1 VVGLLVLAVNGDSI
15 GDDADLFTLALTLQ
29 SSTNVDIGQDAFNQ
43 MFWDSPEH
51 ILKRECST
59 CGSVHKVIY
68 YKRYTDLDS
77 FNLYK
82 YTYDW
87 ESTNNK
93 LGDDFN
99 LFSTLEDALAD
110 TNPWKYC
117 NYDDNN
123 IGMFRDC
130 GPTGFVA
137 HEWTSRTRGGDS
149 ASFYIYTGLG
159 VHSYSHVGC
168 YKDTGA
174 RALNSGPG
182 GADITIEACH
192 QWSVQNGFLY
202 FALQHGGAS
211 SKGECRCSNSLSAAT
226 QFGTASNCEAGTGGS
241 WANDLY
247 ENAPDTTS
255 PPSSEPSDMPTMEPT
270 KNCDVLHID
279 EFLLDCS
286 AEWENAG
293 HVMEVVYNATA
304 ANSHAIV
311 ANAGSMA
318 TNAANIAT
326 GSAAISSNADSI
338 ATNAAN
344 VALNAGN
351 IATAT
356 AAISTNADNIVTITS
371 SSNTNGAD
379 ITSLQQRVAAL
390 EDIVDQLGVNSAANA
405 AAPMNYA
412 VDETVGMTDGAW
424 NVVTVTGKDL
434 GIVVLA
440 AINVVMIAMMVIAC
454 KRSGG
459 RTKYHPVA
467 VGSDL
472 EPINA

>member
-1 VVGLLVLAVNGDSI
+1 MMALFVVVGLLVLAVNGDSI

-130 GPTGFVA
+130 GPTRNVGGQ
-137 HEWTSRTRGGDS
+137 WTSRTRGGDS
-149 ASFYIYTGLG
+149 ASFYIYTGL
-159 VHSYSHVGC
+159 
-168 YKDTGA
+168 A
-174 RALNSGPG
+174 
-182 GADITIEACH
+182 E
-192 QWSVQNGFLY
+192 
-202 FALQHGGAS
+202 
-211 SKGECRCSNSLSAAT
+211 
-226 QFGTASNCEAGTGGS
+226 
-241 WANDLY
+241 
-247 ENAPDTTS
+247 TTL
-255 PPSSEPSDMPTMEPT
+255 PPSSMPTMEPT

-304 ANSHAIV
+304 ANSDAIV

-326 GSAAISSNADSI
+326 GSAAISSNADNI

-344 VALNAGN
+344 VALNTGN

-379 ITSLQQRVAAL
+379 ITSLEQRVAAL
-390 EDIVDQLGVNSAANA
+390 EDIVDQLGRNSAANA
-405 AAPMNYA
+405 AAPMTYA

-424 NVVTVTGKDL
+424 NGVTVTGKDL

-440 AINVVMIAMMVIAC
+440 AINVVMITMMVIAC